1 MYKGSRIG
9 VVVPAF
15 NEEAF
20 VRQVV
25 ASLPAFVDVV
35 IVVDDASIDRTSEE
49 ARSAG
54 DPRVTV
60 IRTPENRGVGGA
72 TLLGY
77 AEALERGCDIVAKM
91 DGDGQMAPD
100 HLASLLDALID
111 EGYDYAKGNRFL
123 SSRSLAGMP
132 RQRVLANIVTT
143 FLTKLAS
150 GYWHVFDPQNGYVA
164 IKAAALRKLNFER
177 IHRRY
182 FFENDMLVEL
192 NLRSA
197 RVRDVGIPARYG
209 DEVSDIGW
217 SRVAVTFPWLLLRRF
232 FRRLVVRYVVVDLS
246 PVAVFLFSGLILF
259 SWGVG
264 FGAFIWIRTLI
275 TDVATMTGTIMLALV
290 PLVLGFQLVLQG
302 VVLDIQESQRLR

>member
-15 NEEAF
+15 NEEPF

-25 ASLPAFVDVV
+25 ATLPPLVDVV
-35 IVVDDASIDRTSEE
+35 IVVDDASTDRTSEE
-49 ARSAG
+49 AGSTG
-54 DPRVTV
+54 DPRVAV
-60 IRTPENRGVGGA
+60 IRAPENLGVGGA
-72 TLLGY
+72 TLLGF
-77 AEALERGCDIVAKM
+77 AQALERGCDIVAKL

-100 HLASLLDALID
+100 HLVTLLDALID
-111 EGYDYAKGNRFL
+111 QGYDYAKGNRFL
-123 SSRSLAGMP
+123 SSRSLAAMP
-132 RQRVLANIVTT
+132 RHRVLANIVTT
-143 FLTKLAS
+143 FLTKVAS

-164 IKAAALRKLNFER
+164 IKAAVLRKLNLER
-177 IHRRY
+177 IHRGY
-182 FFENDMLVEL
+182 FFENDLLVEL
-192 NLRSA
+192 NICSA

-217 SRVAVTFPWLLLRRF
+217 SRVAVTFPWLFLRRF

-246 PVAVFLFSGLILF
+246 PVAVFLFSGLLLF
-259 SWGVG
+259 AWGIG

-275 TDVATMTGTIMLALV
+275 TGVPTMSGTIVLALV
-290 PLVLGFQLVLQG
+290 PLVLGFQLMLEG